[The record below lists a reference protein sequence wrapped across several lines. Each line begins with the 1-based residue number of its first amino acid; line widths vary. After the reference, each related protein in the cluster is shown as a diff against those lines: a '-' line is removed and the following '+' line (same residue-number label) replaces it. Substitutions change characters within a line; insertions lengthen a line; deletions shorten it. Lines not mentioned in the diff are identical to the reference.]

1 MSGPRQIAV
10 LGSTGSIG
18 THTLDI
24 VDKYPGRFRVVAL
37 GAGRNVTVLRE
48 QVKKYRPE
56 MVAVLDPSAAR
67 ELEREFPGCR
77 VAFGE
82 TGLSE
87 CASAAGVELVVM
99 GIAGFAALAPTL
111 EAIRAG
117 KTLALA
123 SKEVLVVAGSLLRKE
138 IAANGCTCIP
148 VDSEHNA
155 LFQLLEKTERSHVRS
170 LVLTASGGPLF
181 RMSDLP
187 LEDVTPAMAVNHPNW
202 KMGAKISVDSATLM
216 NKALEV
222 VEAHFLFQFP
232 QHLIE
237 VWIHPQSI
245 LHGALWLHDNSCLA
259 QLTKPDMRSSIGF
272 ALNYPER
279 LDEVIPKLTL
289 REMARLEFYPPDEKR
304 FPALRLAR
312 QALKS
317 GPGALVVLNAANEVA
332 VRKFLEGR
340 LLFPRIT
347 QVVEAA
353 LEQVSPGP
361 ADSVEQIFEEDRKAR
376 LLASSLA
383 NKYGVT

>member
-1 MSGPRQIAV
+1 MPRKIAV

-18 THTLDI
+18 TNTLEI
-24 VDKYPGRFRVVAL
+24 VDKYPGKFRVVAL
-37 GAGRNVTVLRE
+37 SAGRNITVLRE

-56 MVAVLDPSAAR
+56 MVAVLDQKEAS
-67 ELEREFPGCR
+67 ELEGEFPWCH
-77 VAFGE
+77 VTFGE
-82 TGLSE
+82 KGTSE
-87 CASAAGVELVVM
+87 CASATGVEMVVM

-111 EAIRAG
+111 ESIRAG

-123 SKEVLVVAGSLLRKE
+123 SKEVLVVAGSLIQKE
-138 IAANGCTCIP
+138 LLANGCACIP

-181 RMSDLP
+181 RASDLP
-187 LEDVTPAMAVNHPNW
+187 LEDVTPAVAINHPNW

-232 QHLIE
+232 QEMIE
-237 VWIHPQSI
+237 IWIHPQSI
-245 LHGALWLHDNSCLA
+245 LHGALWLRDNSCLA
-259 QLTKPDMRSSIGF
+259 QLTKPNMRSSIGF
-272 ALNYPER
+272 ALRYPDR

-289 REMARLEFYPPDEKR
+289 QEMARLEFYPPDEKR

-312 QALKS
+312 EALKS
-317 GPGALVVLNAANEVA
+317 GSGALVVLNAANEVA
-332 VRKFLEGR
+332 VQCFLEGR

-353 LEQVSPGP
+353 LEQVSPAP
-361 ADSVEQIFEEDRKAR
+361 ADSVEEIFEGDRKAR

-383 NKYGVT
+383 KKYGVT